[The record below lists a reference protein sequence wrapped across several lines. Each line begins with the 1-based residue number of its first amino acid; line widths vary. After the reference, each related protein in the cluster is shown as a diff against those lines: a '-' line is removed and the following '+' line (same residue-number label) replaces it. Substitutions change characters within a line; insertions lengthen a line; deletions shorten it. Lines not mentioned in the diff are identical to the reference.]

1 VAVSVGVNRLKGV
14 SVGAG
19 VFVGCGVDELVGSNV
34 GEGVQVGGRMLRGV
48 DVKVGMAT
56 GEGRVGGLKGL
67 MAVFGLVN
75 ITRNAAI
82 THTTLSNMMMV
93 SAFHTKLMILWKGR
107 SRL

>member
-1 VAVSVGVNRLKGV
+1 
-14 SVGAG
+14 
-19 VFVGCGVDELVGSNV
+19 
-34 GEGVQVGGRMLRGV
+34 
-48 DVKVGMAT
+48 
-56 GEGRVGGLKGL
+56 